1 MVQLKARAQTPGF
14 DDLLDAM
21 IESTWKSSLKSGL
34 AREIQLQTQQ
44 MMLTWMLALYQNDLS
59 GYAVKSICFSR
70 LQQIK
75 QLAIAKKST
84 PGLGAHYSF
93 AIERIEKPK
102 DIPLPLH
109 KEIPP
114 GAPIG
119 CDLDY

>member
-1 MVQLKARAQTPGF
+1 
-14 DDLLDAM
+14 
-21 IESTWKSSLKSGL
+21 LKSGL